1 MMAKCSFEFACDRSC
16 GHDSDTGNRQIRRH
30 TPGGFTLVELLV
42 VIAIIGILIALLL
55 PAVQAAREAARRAQ
69 CKNHLKQIATAF
81 ATHESHHGHYPTG
94 GWGVCW
100 VGDPDRGAG
109 KSQPGGWVFNILP
122 FIEQLAVYELASD
135 GEPDT
140 ITTLQ
145 RAGAME
151 TLETPIAMMNCPSRR
166 RAALYPFVYDHP
178 SREELINSN
187 RPPKAARND
196 YVANA
201 GTRFASVG
209 FSNVPQSLADGDRR
223 GWGWITETDDRY
235 TGTGVCQQR
244 SQVRVRDVTDG
255 TSHTLLAGEK
265 YMDPNH
271 YLDGEDGNDTF
282 AMYVGDYNGV
292 LNMAHEVR
300 LPCAMDMPG
309 YWTWGYG
316 SPHAGGWN
324 CSFAD
329 GSVHTISY
337 DQELRI
343 SQAMSHRSDGEAYTL
358 DEN

>member
-1 MMAKCSFEFACDRSC
+1 MVKSFAGFARRRCCDINLP
-16 GHDSDTGNRQIRRH
+16 GGNNPARQQ
-30 TPGGFTLVELLV
+30 TTDGFTLVELLV

-55 PAVQAAREAARRAQ
+55 PAVQASREAARRAQ
-69 CKNHLKQIATAF
+69 CKNHLKQISMAF
-81 ATHESHHGHYPTG
+81 ATHENHHGHFPTG

-122 FIEQLAVYELASD
+122 FIEQLSVYELACD
-135 GEPDT
+135 GDPDT
-140 ITTLQ
+140 ITALQ
-145 RAGAME
+145 KAGAKE
-151 TLETPIAMMNCPSRR
+151 TLETPLAMLNCPSRR
-166 RAALYPFVYDHP
+166 RAALYPFTYIHP
-178 SREELINSN
+178 HGLNELVNSD
-187 RPPKAARND
+187 RPQAAARND

-209 FSNVPQSLADGDRR
+209 FSSVPQSLSDGDRR
-223 GWGWITETDDRY
+223 SWSWITETDDRY
-235 TGTGVCQQR
+235 AGTGICHQR
-244 SQVRVRDVTDG
+244 SQIRVRDVTDG

-271 YLDGEDGNDTF
+271 YRDGKDGNDTF

-300 LPCAMDMPG
+300 LPCAQDTPG

-324 CSFAD
+324 CSFVD

-337 DQELRI
+337 HLELRV
-343 SQAMSHRSDGEAYTL
+343 SQAMSHRSDGEAFTL
-358 DEN
+358 D